1 MPTTDSSRQPLRAK
15 TAATAVVGAARS
27 RFISSQLTV
36 ESLRPSVRR
45 FVEDYAKVL
54 CPDRIHV
61 CDGSES
67 ENQELLRLLQDTGRI
82 RKLPKYDNW

>member
-1 MPTTDSSRQPLRAK
+1 MMSAADSSSRQPMRAVK
-15 TAATAVVGAARS
+15 GGAGARL
-27 RFISSQLTV
+27 ISQIPV
-36 ESLRPSVRR
+36 ESLRPAVRR

-61 CDGSES
+61 CDGSDG
-67 ENQELLRLLQDTGRI
+67 ENQELLKYLQDIGRI